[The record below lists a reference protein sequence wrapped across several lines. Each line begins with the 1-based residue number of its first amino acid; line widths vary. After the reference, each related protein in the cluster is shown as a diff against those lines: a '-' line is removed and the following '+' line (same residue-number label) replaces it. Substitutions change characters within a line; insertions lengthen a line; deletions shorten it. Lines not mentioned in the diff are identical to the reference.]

1 MRVLMNTR
9 YDIAQIS
16 KIISDFANVTG
27 LSIAFLDTDFNY
39 IASYTY
45 NDPDFCRKI
54 QNCRFGSERCLHS
67 DLKMLK
73 ECRKTR
79 SFVSHPCHAG
89 IIDSVM
95 PVLKDMVLIGYI
107 LLGRVRPSEN
117 MEDIYPNIAWILDDE
132 SYCRKNTAE
141 QEEALAS
148 LRESYLK
155 LSYFN
160 SGQMESICRLV
171 SSSLFANAIE
181 IVFEEP
187 LKAVVA
193 YISDN
198 LNGDL
203 SATKLCQVSCLSK
216 TKLSAP
222 KIRRNFAVFS
232 KKETGLTPSAYRRE
246 THQPG

>member
-1 MRVLMNTR
+1 
-9 YDIAQIS
+9 
-16 KIISDFANVTG
+16 
-27 LSIAFLDTDFNY
+27 
-39 IASYTY
+39 
-45 NDPDFCRKI
+45 
-54 QNCRFGSERCLHS
+54 
-67 DLKMLK
+67 
-73 ECRKTR
+73 
-79 SFVSHPCHAG
+79 
-89 IIDSVM
+89 
-95 PVLKDMVLIGYI
+95 
-107 LLGRVRPSEN
+107 
-117 MEDIYPNIAWILDDE
+117 
-132 SYCRKNTAE
+132 
-141 QEEALAS
+141 
-148 LRESYLK
+148 
-155 LSYFN
+155 
-160 SGQMESICRLV
+160 MESICRLV
-171 SSSLFANAIE
+171 SNSLFANAIE